1 MNRLV
6 SNYRL
11 IPIIRGRTTK
21 ESEYPLTE
29 GTAILNYYF
38 KWLSGRASEIGDP
51 QAPTVRSRLPVPAR
65 RQTRAESLPETT
77 TEAATPDNGQIKD
90 AGTSSLPK
98 RLPVFPT
105 LNAGNPNNVSWPSIS
120 LSVNASHSILMSNV
134 LDHSTTSTTSA
145 KISCQMGVPG
155 LSVEDLKI

>member
-1 MNRLV
+1 MEKEKVLTERLGVMNRRASMGLAV
-6 SNYRL
+6 Q
-11 IPIIRGRTTK
+11 
-21 ESEYPLTE
+21 
-29 GTAILNYYF
+29 TAGEAF
-38 KWLSGRASEIGDP
+38 KRASEIGDP

-65 RQTRAESLPETT
+65 RQTRAESLLETT